1 MARDK
6 KVLYTLSVVLFA
18 ILLLVL
24 FVGDFSKVLGAV
36 LMSVGM
42 VLICFFV
49 KKRTA
54 LSMYKGQVLIILIAC
69 ALLYVMLLYLF
80 SIKLGYINSF
90 ASLSPEILF
99 KQTIPIIV
107 LIITSEIIR
116 RVLCALEDKLSSA
129 VCYLICVISEIIALN
144 TSARFSSFNSIMN
157 FAGIV
162 VLPSIISNLVYNFFS
177 KRYGAI
183 PNIAMRL
190 IISLYPYVIPRIPA
204 LDVSIQAIA
213 SLIFPIVVYGFVSA
227 LYERKRQYALKQKT
241 KYWYAVPVLMSIV
254 MISIVMLIS
263 CQFRFGAIVIGSESM
278 TGELN
283 KGDITIY
290 EQRTDQIISQGQVIV
305 FNKDKTQVIHR
316 VVKIERVNG
325 VTRYYTKGDANKEND
340 IGYITDS
347 NIVGLAK
354 VSVPYLGYPTIW
366 LRSLID
372 KVL

>member
-18 ILLLVL
+18 ILLLIL

-69 ALLYVMLLYLF
+69 ALLYVMLLYLS

-90 ASLSPEILF
+90 ASLSPAILF

-107 LIITSEIIR
+107 LIISTEIIR
-116 RVLCALEDKLSSA
+116 RVLCAQEDKLSLA

-157 FAGIV
+157 FLGIV

-177 KRYGAI
+177 RRYGAI

-213 SLIFPIVVYGFVSA
+213 SLIFPLVVYGFVSA

-263 CQFRFGAIVIGSESM
+263 CQFKFGAIVIGSESM

-290 EQRTDQIISQGQVIV
+290 EQRTDQIINQGQVIV

-347 NIVGLAK
+347 NIVGLVR

-372 KVL
+372 KVI

>member
-18 ILLLVL
+18 ILLLIL

-69 ALLYVMLLYLF
+69 ALLYVMLLYLS

-90 ASLSPEILF
+90 ASLSPAILF

-107 LIITSEIIR
+107 LIITTEIIR
-116 RVLCALEDKLSSA
+116 RVLCAQEDKLSSA

-157 FAGIV
+157 FLGIV

-177 KRYGAI
+177 RRYGAI

-213 SLIFPIVVYGFVSA
+213 SLIFPLVVYGFVSA

-290 EQRTDQIISQGQVIV
+290 EQRTDQIINQGQVIV

-347 NIVGLAK
+347 NIVGLVR

>member
-18 ILLLVL
+18 ILLLIL

-69 ALLYVMLLYLF
+69 ALLYVMLLYLS

-90 ASLSPEILF
+90 ASLSPAILF
-99 KQTIPIIV
+99 QQTIPIIV
-107 LIITSEIIR
+107 LIITTEIIR
-116 RVLCALEDKLSSA
+116 RVLCAQEDKLSSA

-157 FAGIV
+157 FLGIV

-177 KRYGAI
+177 RRYGAI

-213 SLIFPIVVYGFVSA
+213 SLIFPLVVYGFVSA

-290 EQRTDQIISQGQVIV
+290 EQRTDQIINQGQVIV

-347 NIVGLAK
+347 NIVGLVR

-372 KVL
+372 KVI

>member
-69 ALLYVMLLYLF
+69 ALLYVMLLYLS

-90 ASLSPEILF
+90 ASLSPAILF

-116 RVLCALEDKLSSA
+116 RVLCAQEDKLSSA

-190 IISLYPYVIPRIPA
+190 IISLYPYIIPRIPA

>member
-18 ILLLVL
+18 ILLLIL

-69 ALLYVMLLYLF
+69 ALLYVMLLYLS

-90 ASLSPEILF
+90 ASLSPAILF

-107 LIITSEIIR
+107 LIITTEIIR
-116 RVLCALEDKLSSA
+116 RVLCAQEDKLSLA

-157 FAGIV
+157 FLGIV

-177 KRYGAI
+177 RRYGAI

-213 SLIFPIVVYGFVSA
+213 SLIFPLVVYGFVSA

-263 CQFRFGAIVIGSESM
+263 CQFKFGAIVIGSESM

-290 EQRTDQIISQGQVIV
+290 EQRTDQIINQGQVIV

-347 NIVGLAK
+347 NIVGLVR

-372 KVL
+372 KVI

>member
-69 ALLYVMLLYLF
+69 ALLYVMLLYLS

-116 RVLCALEDKLSSA
+116 RVLCAQEDKLSSA

>member
-1 MARDK
+1 
-6 KVLYTLSVVLFA
+6 
-18 ILLLVL
+18 
-24 FVGDFSKVLGAV
+24 
-36 LMSVGM
+36 
-42 VLICFFV
+42 
-49 KKRTA
+49 
-54 LSMYKGQVLIILIAC
+54 
-69 ALLYVMLLYLF
+69 
-80 SIKLGYINSF
+80 
-90 ASLSPEILF
+90 
-99 KQTIPIIV
+99 
-107 LIITSEIIR
+107 
-116 RVLCALEDKLSSA
+116 
-129 VCYLICVISEIIALN
+129 
-144 TSARFSSFNSIMN
+144 MN

-190 IISLYPYVIPRIPA
+190 IISLYPYIIPRIPA